1 MAYYIY
7 IIIMLTPFFIIM
19 IYGIIDDIKYW
30 LYRRRLNKEE
40 IERRRKLRKWLRDHH
55 PRN

>member
-40 IERRRKLRKWLRDHH
+40 IERRRKLRKWLRDH